1 MTSRSNTK
9 QPPAPSVDL
18 AARVGKAGERHVP
31 PILLPDGTLAPGA
44 ECPLGDEAVIEALV
58 LMIRSRLVD
67 ERGVSFQRQGRI
79 GTFSEARGQEG
90 QKSYYHRGGDGLA
103 SRADATT
110 ARAGLAPF

>member
-9 QPPAPSVDL
+9 PPPAQSVDL
-18 AARVGKAGERHVP
+18 AGRVGKAGERYVP

-79 GTFSEARGQEG
+79 LPRGNR
-90 QKSYYHRGGDGLA
+90 HRVRHRRGNFWN
-103 SRADATT
+103 RY
-110 ARAGLAPF
+110 